1 MMTVHEISELT
12 GLSIRTFQYYDRI
25 GLLPPAK
32 YTEKGYRL
40 YDSEQL
46 EILQQ
51 ILLFRELGFSL
62 KEIKKIM
69 DNPHLD
75 RNEVLEK
82 QITMLEMKKEHLENL
97 IVFAR
102 EIQKSGG
109 TNMSFNV
116 FDTKKMDEYSRQAKA
131 LWGDTEEY
139 KEFEEKD
146 KDKNLQQRQTAVT
159 QMMDIFIAFGKLK
172 EQEASSEE
180 VQTLVKKL
188 QEHITANFY
197 HCSKQVLSGLGEMY
211 GSGGEFTKNINT
223 VAGDGTAEF
232 VSSAIKV
239 YCR

>member
-1 MMTVHEISELT
+1 MTVHEISKLT

-40 YDSEQL
+40 YDSKQL

-62 KEIKKIM
+62 KEIKRII

-109 TNMSFNV
+109 TNMSFNA

-131 LWGDTEEY
+131 LWADTEEY

-172 EQEASSEE
+172 EQEVSSEE
-180 VQTLVKKL
+180 AQTLVKKL

-211 GSGGEFTKNINT
+211 NSGGEFTKNINA
-223 VAGDGTAEF
+223 VAGNGTAEF